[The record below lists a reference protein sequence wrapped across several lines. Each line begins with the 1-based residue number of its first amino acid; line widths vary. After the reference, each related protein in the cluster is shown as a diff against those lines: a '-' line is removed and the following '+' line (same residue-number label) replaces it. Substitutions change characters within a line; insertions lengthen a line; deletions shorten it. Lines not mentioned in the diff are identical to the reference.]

1 MRISEGIAQNIY
13 SLRQA
18 IGVANMQKAMNQDQ
32 QAIDSLV
39 KGMEQSVTP
48 NKGANIDI
56 KL

>member
-48 NKGANIDI
+48 TKGANIDI

>member
-1 MRISEGIAQNIY
+1 
-13 SLRQA
+13 
-18 IGVANMQKAMNQDQ
+18 MNQDQ